1 MRKKGE
7 YTNIRIEKNAYE
19 QIAEMAELDGR
30 SITKE
35 TTKLIE
41 FAYKYMHDEL
51 VQTFLLTT
59 KPQSTKGMTREEV
72 KQTDK
77 YKALEKEMD
86 DLKRK
91 RWELVKGDEEIT
103 LEELKAIG
111 EQEREIRQRQ
121 DEIENEMRAMLNDK

>member
-77 YKALEKEMD
+77 YKALEKEME
-86 DLKRK
+86 DLKHE
-91 RWELVKGDEEIT
+91 RWELGEGDGEVT
-103 LEELKAIG
+103 MEELKAIG
-111 EQEREIRQRQ
+111 KRESEIKQRQ
-121 DEIENEMRAMLNDK
+121 KEIEDEMRAMLND